1 MNVIEKYQTVVVVL
15 AIVGGVLVG
24 QVTGVPGLAERLILP
39 FLLVMLVGAFLQIP
53 LGNLRKAFRNRRV
66 VGLSLLVNFVWNP
79 LFAVVLGFVFLR
91 EHPALWVGL
100 IMLMVTPCTDWY
112 LIFTDI
118 ADGDVPLATSLL
130 PYNLVLQ
137 LVLLPV
143 YLYLFAGELVTLP
156 VETLVESVV
165 LVLVVPL
172 VVAAIGR
179 VTLPKLMG
187 ETYFTSTLLPALG
200 PVQILFLALAIAAM
214 FASQGDV
221 ILDNPG
227 VLLLLAIPVIAF
239 YAINFALGIGIGRL
253 AAFSYEEVVCFNCT
267 ILSRNSPT
275 ALAIAVV
282 AFPHEPLIPLA
293 LVIGPLLELPLLS
306 VVSNLLLELREREL
320 WGRTEALSSGME

>member
-1 MNVIEKYQTVVVVL
+1 MNLLEKYQTIVIVV
-15 AIVGGVLVG
+15 AIVGGILLG
-24 QVTGVPGLAERLILP
+24 QLDGVPVVAERLILP
-39 FLLVMLVGAFLQIP
+39 FLLVMLLGAFLQIP
-53 LGNLRKAFRNRRV
+53 LTQLRNAFSTRRV
-66 VGLSLLVNFVWNP
+66 VGSSLIVNFVWNP
-79 LFAVVLGFVFLR
+79 LFAVGLGFVFLR
-91 EHPALWVGL
+91 DHPALWVGL

-143 YLYLFAGELVTLP
+143 YLYAFAGELVVLP
-156 VETLVESVV
+156 LEALLESVL

-172 VVAAIGR
+172 VFAAVGR
-179 VTLPKLMG
+179 ATLPIVLG
-187 ETYFTSTLLPALG
+187 ETYFERTLVPALG
-200 PVQILFLALAIAAM
+200 PGQILFLALAIAAM
-214 FASQGDV
+214 FASQGEI
-221 ILDNPG
+221 ILENPA
-227 VLLLLAIPVIAF
+227 VLLLLAIPVIVF
-239 YAINFALGIGIGRL
+239 YAINFLLGLGIGRI
-253 AAFSYEEVVCFNCT
+253 ADFSYREVVCFNCT

-306 VVSNLLLELREREL
+306 VVAQLMLELRERNL
-320 WGRTEALSSGME
+320 WETATPSVSGE